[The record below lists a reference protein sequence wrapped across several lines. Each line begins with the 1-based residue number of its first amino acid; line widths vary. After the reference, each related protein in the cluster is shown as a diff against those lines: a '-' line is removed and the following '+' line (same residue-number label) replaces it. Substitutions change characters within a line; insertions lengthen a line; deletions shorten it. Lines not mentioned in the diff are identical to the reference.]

1 MDDKQRSLAVRFYN
15 QTWDLIDQTDRSA
28 ADRRRMVTQAMA
40 SRALWDDIGGPEQ
53 WITGD
58 WQIAHVA
65 SLAGYPSIAIDFATA
80 AHTAATETDVPRWL
94 LASTCEG
101 MARAYGAA
109 GDAENCSQWR
119 TRAEE
124 ILKQVDDAED
134 RAVVAQQLAA
144 ITVAGDTSAGD

>member
-15 QTWDLIDQTDRSA
+15 QTWDLIDQTDRSPEE
-28 ADRRRMVTQAMA
+28 RRRMVTQAMA

-65 SLAGYPSIAIDFATA
+65 SLAGYPNVAIDFATSA
-80 AHTAATETDVPRWL
+80 NRAATEADVPTWL

-101 MARAYGAA
+101 LARAYGSA
-109 GDAENCSQWR
+109 GDAAKCTQWR

-124 ILKQVDDAED
+124 LLQQVDDAED
-134 RAVVAQQLAA
+134 RAVIEQQLAT
-144 ITVAGDTSAGD
+144 ITVAG